1 MKRLFLLS
9 VFLNLYITYA
19 SAGGSFLT
27 QSLDEADS
35 TKEHQNKAK
44 TVTKKKKITQK
55 SKQPFFQ
62 KKQVENDPYEHF
74 LKKKYKPKGSLFYK
88 TVNFLGLGFIWRRI
102 LPRAINQF
110 KILGIITIHTSF
122 VLSTISSEI
131 YLTWYIKQG
140 YLDNHKQFAD
150 ITKTVNTWYE
160 RILEQFKKPTKP
172 EVYKNEQATTVGI
185 SDSTDLI
192 KTICALNEQPQIK
205 SASLTDY
212 CGVLGF
218 DPSL

>member
-1 MKRLFLLS
+1 MKRFFLLS

-35 TKEHQNKAK
+35 TEEHQNKAK
-44 TVTKKKKITQK
+44 TVTKKKKIPRK
-55 SKQPFFQ
+55 SKQFFFQ
-62 KKQVENDPYEHF
+62 KKQVEDDPYEHF

-110 KILGIITIHTSF
+110 KMLGIITIHTSL

-131 YLTWYIKQG
+131 YLAWYIKQG

-150 ITKTVNTWYE
+150 LTKTVNTWYE
-160 RILEQFKKPTKP
+160 RILEHFKKPTKP
-172 EVYKNEQATTVGI
+172 EVHENEQDKTVGT
-185 SDSTDLI
+185 SDPTDLI
-192 KTICALNEQPQIK
+192 RKIDAPKNQPHINNVY
-205 SASLTDY
+205 SPDY